1 MILRKLM
8 MMVVIL
14 LACFVLYFSIPSSWF
29 GFGTK
34 SVEVTRDME
43 LIDLDVSGVSTKM
56 VTEERDNV
64 EAKLDGKGQ
73 LQVRESGR
81 AIEIEYKRSWF
92 QSFPFFKGPE
102 LTIYIPEDYDRD
114 IDIEVGSG
122 NLTYEGKSKEQPILL
137 NQLSLDL
144 SSGNVHMANIQVK
157 NGTFDIHSGN
167 VGVSHYQGKFEAE
180 VSSGNLKVQMDELTD
195 SIEMNVH
202 SGHAVVDLPNDADFT
217 LDGSVNSGSITNSF
231 SLKNKEENKRAIS
244 GVHGSGKYNVE
255 LSVSSG
261 KIAIK

>member
-1 MILRKLM
+1 M
-8 MMVVIL
+8 MLVVIL

-29 GFGTK
+29 SFGKK
-34 SVEVTRDME
+34 SVEVARNTE
-43 LIDLDVSGVSTKM
+43 LIELDVSGVSTKI

-81 AIEIEYKRSWF
+81 TIEIEYKRSWF
-92 QSFPFFKGPE
+92 QFLPFFSGPV
-102 LTIYIPEDYDRD
+102 LTIYIPEGYDRN

-122 NLTYEGKSKEQPILL
+122 NLTYEGKSKERPILL
-137 NQLSLDL
+137 NKLSLEV
-144 SSGNVHMANIQVK
+144 SSGNVKIANVRTK

-167 VGVSHYQGKFEAE
+167 VGVTHYQGKFAAD

-195 SIEMNVH
+195 SIEMEVH
-202 SGHAVVDLPNDADFT
+202 SGHAVIDLPNEADFT

-231 SLKNKEENKRAIS
+231 PLKNKQENKRAIS

-261 KIAIK
+261 KIEVK